1 MARLATSADRTD
13 SGTNRQS
20 GPLTLDDVPPRLRPS
35 RWRRILDE
43 TSTEQIREA
52 VDAGVESDRAREI
65 HAAEQQRAA
74 YTQWLDDRDL
84 TTSAGRP
91 IRGWTSTD
99 LARWE
104 ESL

>member
-1 MARLATSADRTD
+1 MARLATSRD
-13 SGTNRQS
+13 SGTNAQS
-20 GPLTLDDVPPRLRPS
+20 GPLTLADVPKRFRPS
-35 RWRRILDE
+35 RWQKFLDE
-43 TSTEQIREA
+43 TSTGQIREA
-52 VDAGVESDRAREI
+52 VDAGVESDRAREM
-65 HAAEQQRAA
+65 HAAERQRRA
-74 YTQWLDDRDL
+74 YTQWLEDRDL